1 MFCGVDEAG
10 KGAVLGPMV
19 VAAVGCDQENL
30 LPDIGIKDSKQ
41 LSPEKRSLLYE
52 EITSTCSIA
61 LRVVSAGEIDSG
73 RKTMTMNVLLARL
86 HAAVITDLV
95 PDLAYVDACDVIAER
110 HGHMVTNFLGCQC
123 RVVAEHHADESFP
136 LVSAA
141 SIVAKVVR
149 DREIEVLAKKYG
161 DIGSGYPSDQ
171 RTVDFLSA
179 AIQRS
184 GTPPV
189 FARASWKTV
198 EKMIRERA
206 QASILDF
213 S

>member
-19 VAAVGCDQENL
+19 VAAVGSDREDIL
-30 LPDIGIKDSKQ
+30 SDIGVKDSKQ
-41 LSPEKRSLLYE
+41 LSAEKRNGLYE
-52 EITSTCSIA
+52 IICRRCSLAI
-61 LRVVSAGEIDSG
+61 RVVSANEIDSS
-73 RKTMTMNVLLARL
+73 RKSMTMNVLLARL
-86 HAAVITDLV
+86 HAAVITDLA
-95 PDLAYVDACDVIAER
+95 PDLAYVDACDVIAR
-110 HGHMVTNFLGCQC
+110 RYGHMVTNFLGCEC
-123 RVVAEHHADESFP
+123 RVVAEHHADELVP

-149 DREIEVLAKKYG
+149 DREIEALVVKYG

-179 AIQRS
+179 EILRA
-184 GTPPV
+184 GKPPA
-189 FARASWKTV
+189 FARQSWKTV
-198 EKMIRERA
+198 EKMISERE

>member
-19 VAAVGCDQENL
+19 IAAVGCDKEDL
-30 LPDIGIKDSKQ
+30 LPGIGIKDSKQ
-41 LSPEKRSLLYE
+41 LSPEKRDSLYK
-52 EITSTCSIA
+52 EITGTCSTA
-61 LRVVSAGEIDSG
+61 LRVVSAGEIDKARES
-73 RKTMTMNVLLARL
+73 MTLNVLLARL
-86 HAAVITDLV
+86 HASVITDLS
-95 PDLAYVDACDVIAER
+95 PTLAYVDACDVIAER
-110 HGHMVTNFLGCQC
+110 HGHMVSNFLGCEC
-123 RVVAEHHADESFP
+123 RVVAEHHADETFP
-136 LVSAA
+136 IVSAA

-149 DREIEVLAKKYG
+149 DREIKALAVTHG

-179 AIQRS
+179 AIQHS
-184 GTPPV
+184 GKPPV

-198 EKMIRERA
+198 EKMISERY

-213 S
+213 P

>member
-19 VAAVGCDQENL
+19 VAAVACDHEDL
-30 LPDIGIKDSKQ
+30 LPGIGIKDSKQ
-41 LSPEKRSLLYE
+41 LSPQRRAGLYD
-52 EITSTCSIA
+52 EITSTCPIA
-61 LRVVSAGEIDSG
+61 LRVVSAGEIDLE
-73 RKTMTMNVLLARL
+73 RKSMTLNVLLARL

-110 HGHMVTNFLGCQC
+110 HGKMVTSYLGCEC
-123 RVVAEHHADESFP
+123 RVVAEHHADKSFP

-149 DREIEVLAKKYG
+149 DREIEVLAAKYG

-171 RTVDFLSA
+171 RTIDFLSA
-179 AIQRS
+179 AILRS
-184 GTPPV
+184 GKPPV
-189 FARASWKTV
+189 FARTSWKTV
-198 EKMIRERA
+198 EKMISERS